1 MIPQVTETIKANP
14 KVQQAVMSAVAK
26 LSDNKAI
33 TLEIIDQIIN
43 MFEFALKNP
52 NSYQQLR
59 QAAIQSGKL
68 KNDDL
73 PGKFDPA
80 LLSVAIAALY
90 ILKQRKS
97 GVKNAFAKGGL
108 AQAGRHGDSKLAH
121 INPFE
126 ASILR
131 AYGGSGS
138 INPKTGLREYWGL
151 GDLWESV
158 KEVAKVVA
166 PIAVT
171 YFTGGTGGLAST
183 LGSWLGASEAVAPAL
198 GGALLGGATSALT
211 GGNAAQGALS
221 GGLSGGLGNILGG
234 AANNAFGL
242 NLGEVGKS
250 TLGAGLAGAFGGVAS
265 GRGAL
270 QGAAQGVI
278 GQQLGNAVAGMAP
291 AGQGALATG
300 MRTAGNTFGNLMQS
314 GASAEN
320 AAAGSVLAGLASG
333 AMRPSQIAAARE
345 SDSTMQNTGST
356 STGATPA
363 TGAAQTTA
371 TPGKSDTSWLSKAA
385 SALPLLALAGGA
397 EQPPPGVQ
405 QAVST
410 LSPQQQEY
418 FNRPSVKFDWQAMQ
432 NDANQ
437 SGASLAQYMAQNWH
451 KIAGG
456 QYNKTA
462 PEKYA
467 AGGLSIARLATGGGS
482 GRADTIDAR
491 LSDGEYVIDAETVAL
506 LGDGSVKEG
515 ARKLDAMRKQIR
527 AQKGKA
533 LARGKI
539 SPNARNAVD
548 YLKV

>member
-26 LSDNKAI
+26 LSENKNI
-33 TLEIIDQIIN
+33 TLEIINQIIN
-43 MFEFALKNP
+43 MFEFALQNP

-73 PGKFDPA
+73 PVKFDPA

-121 INPFE
+121 INNFE
-126 ASILR
+126 DSILR

-138 INPKTGLREYWGL
+138 INPKTGLREYWGF
-151 GDLWESV
+151 GDLWDSV

-171 YFTGGTGGLAST
+171 YFTGGAGGIAST

-198 GGALLGGATSALT
+198 GGALIGGATSALT

-234 AANNAFGL
+234 AANNIFGL
-242 NLGEVGKS
+242 NLGDAGKEM
-250 TLGAGLAGAFGGVAS
+250 LGAGLAGGAGGMAS

-270 QGAAQGVI
+270 QGAAQGVL
-278 GQQLGNAVAGMAP
+278 GQQIGNAVAGMAP
-291 AGQGALATG
+291 GQGALATG

-345 SDSTMQNTGST
+345 SDATMQNTG
-356 STGATPA
+356 ATPA
-363 TGAAQTTA
+363 NGATQATT
-371 TPGKSDTSWLSKAA
+371 TPSKSESSWLSKAA

-397 EQPPPGVQ
+397 EQPQGVQ
-405 QAVST
+405 QAIAT

-418 FNRPSVKFDWQAMQ
+418 FNRPSLKFDWQAMQ
-432 NDANQ
+432 NDASQ
-437 SGASLAQYMAQNWH
+437 SGASLAQYMAQNWN

-456 QYNKTA
+456 QYNKA
-462 PEKYA
+462 QQNFAE
-467 AGGLSIARLATGGGS
+467 GGLSLARLASGGGS

-533 LARGKI
+533 LAKGKI